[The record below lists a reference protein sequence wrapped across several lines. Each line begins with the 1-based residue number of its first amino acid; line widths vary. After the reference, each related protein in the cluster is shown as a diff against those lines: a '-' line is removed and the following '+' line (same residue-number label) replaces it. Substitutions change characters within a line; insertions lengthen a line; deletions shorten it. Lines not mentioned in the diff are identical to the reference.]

1 MNINN
6 GIGARNPIDIEYRS
20 EICPISGGNTAPPT
34 TAITIIEAPF
44 LVCGPRSFIP
54 FEVILKSIAV
64 PGASDC
70 FVKNLN
76 PKYLSGNLWI
86 L

>member
-34 TAITIIEAPF
+34 TAIIIIEAPF
-44 LVCGPRSFIP
+44 LVCGPKSFIP
-54 FEVILKSIAV
+54 KAKMVGNMIDIS
-64 PGASDC
+64 
-70 FVKNLN
+70 KNTVLQ
-76 PKYLSGNLWI
+76 I
-86 L
+86 